1 MIRTDYAFVVLLI
14 TAIFLAK
21 WEIGHWKHR

>member
-1 MIRTDYAFVVLLI
+1 MIRTDWAFVALLI

-21 WEIGHWKHR
+21 WEIERWKH